1 MSTSTT
7 SQLPS
12 TYKALVFKSASAPP
26 TVESLPTPT
35 PEPGSVIIKPLYS
48 WIFNYAVDIYA
59 NGNPRSYPVTF
70 PIVGGGNAIG
80 RVAAVPPDAK
90 SLKVGDLVTVEPAV
104 RERGGPRQSNV
115 FSLGLSMNGTWA
127 ELIRVPLENALPID
141 EAALRKRNISIK
153 DLAFYPQLVVAY
165 GGFRDVGL
173 IAGETV
179 LITPATGNFGGAAV
193 HVALA
198 MGARVIAMG
207 RNEKILAELKALA
220 PERVETL
227 ALSGS
232 VDTDVAALAKYGPI
246 DVFQDFTPPMAT
258 NLSHIQ
264 AGILSVRVGGR
275 INFMGNANDLEV
287 PYRAIVYRGLKIYGT
302 LMYTREQALDLL
314 KLIET
319 GTLKLGPAAGL
330 TTKGVFKLEDGSAAL
345 EFAAKE
351 AGAGRAVH
359 FAPNEE

>member
-1 MSTSTT
+1 MATSDPT
-7 SQLPS
+7 QLPS
-12 TYKALVFKSASAPP
+12 TYKGLLFKSASTTPAI
-26 TVESLPTPT
+26 ELLPTPT
-35 PEPGSVIIKPLYS
+35 PEPGSVIVRPLYS
-48 WIFNYAVDIYA
+48 WIFNYATEIYA
-59 NGNPRSYPVTF
+59 QGNPRSYNVRF
-70 PIVGGGNAIG
+70 PLIGGANAIG
-80 RVAAVPPDAK
+80 RVAAVPPDAR
-90 SLKVGDLVTVEPAV
+90 SLKVGDLVTVEPFIK
-104 RERGGPRQSNV
+104 ERDGAHLPTTRG
-115 FSLGLSMNGTWA
+115 LGLTENGTWA
-127 ELIRVPLENALPID
+127 ELVQVPTENVLPID
-141 EAALRKRNISIK
+141 EAALQKRNISIK

-173 IAGETV
+173 TAGETV
-179 LITPATGNFGGAAV
+179 LITPATGNFGGGAV

-220 PERVETL
+220 PDRVETL
-227 ALSGS
+227 TLSGS

-258 NLSHIQ
+258 NFAHIQ
-264 AGILSVRVGGR
+264 AGILSVRPGGR
-275 INFMGNANDLEV
+275 INFMGNVKDLEV
-287 PYRAIVYRGLKIYGT
+287 PYRAMVYRGLRIHGT
-302 LMYTREQALDLL
+302 LMYTRDQALDML
-314 KLIET
+314 KMIET

-330 TTKGVFKLEDGSAAL
+330 TAKGVFKLEDGTAAL